1 MWRLGARVA
10 TIDDRPRWWQRSP
23 VDPRIWLLL
32 LGGYAPIALLVFAPM
47 SATLAR
53 RRNRDAET
61 WLLLGGALGPV
72 ALAWIALLPG
82 RPRRDD
88 AERSDRSRRRTPA
101 HRIPHGSARL
111 AALCQLCGEPQAEG
125 HRCRPEVV
133 EDRIQRRWTVRV
145 GGQRILG
152 GF

>member
-1 MWRLGARVA
+1 VNL
-10 TIDDRPRWWQRSP
+10 P
-23 VDPRIWLLL
+23 IWLIL
-32 LGGYAPIALLVFAPM
+32 LGSYTPIALLVFAPI
-47 SATLAR
+47 SAQLAR
-53 RRNRDAET
+53 RRHRDADT
-61 WLLLGGALGPV
+61 WFLLGGAFGPV
-72 ALAWIALLPG
+72 AMAWIALLPA
-82 RPRRDD
+82 RPRWAD

-101 HRIPHGSARL
+101 HRIPRGTARL
-111 AALCQLCGEPQAEG
+111 AAVCQLCGEPQADG